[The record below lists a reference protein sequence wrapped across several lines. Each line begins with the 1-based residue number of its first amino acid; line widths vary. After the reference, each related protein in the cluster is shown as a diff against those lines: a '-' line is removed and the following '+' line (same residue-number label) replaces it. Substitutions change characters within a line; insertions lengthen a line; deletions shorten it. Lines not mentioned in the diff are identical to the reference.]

1 MSEGCEWPGFT
12 GCFGGA
18 PTLGSCRWCLRRLRL
33 FPWVPFAASK
43 TQVQKFIFSPCSKR
57 LIRSVQALQPH
68 YPGRLR
74 VSLATSLM
82 PLSPPGS
89 WCSGRGQRLGCGSF
103 PSLPSP
109 PKPPRLSPAAAAQ
122 MCAELTR
129 AAAPLLGTRHS
140 RTLHRVCQGE
150 VCHALPHPCPSFPSS
165 FTVFHFF
172 FLIKS
177 AGSGSCISSSPPWR
191 LSPAVPPWAGS
202 RLGVPGQEPS
212 FQAPEGLHT
221 SDYTA

>member
-1 MSEGCEWPGFT
+1 MSEGCERPGLA

-33 FPWVPFAASK
+33 FPWVPFAASE
-43 TQVQKFIFSPCSKR
+43 TQVQKFIFSPRSKR
-57 LIRSVQALQPH
+57 PIRSVRALQPH
-68 YPGRLR
+68 YPGCLR
-74 VSLATSLM
+74 VALATSLM
-82 PLSPPGS
+82 PLSSPGS

-109 PKPPRLSPAAAAQ
+109 LKPPWLSPAAAAQ

-150 VCHALPHPCPSFPSS
+150 VCHALPRPCPSFPSS
-165 FTVFHFF
+165 FTVFLFF
-172 FLIKS
+172 FKLNQRGLAPVS
-177 AGSGSCISSSPPWR
+177 AAAP
-191 LSPAVPPWAGS
+191 
-202 RLGVPGQEPS
+202 LGG
-212 FQAPEGLHT
+212 
-221 SDYTA
+221 